1 MLRPSGVEE
10 RNYFIAFWKTNVCQL
25 KSARFD
31 QMQFSFKEIQLE
43 FFFLLLLLLLFF
55 LWLMMRLTCGVL
67 HLLGVKSAAPGRIA
81 YSPGLVIF
89 GGP

>member
-43 FFFLLLLLLLFF
+43 FFFIVTVIILLFVADDAADMWRF
-55 LWLMMRLTCGVL
+55 AFIGRE
-67 HLLGVKSAAPGRIA
+67 KRSARPN
-81 YSPGLVIF
+81 SL
-89 GGP
+89 